1 VTSVS
6 ITFTRSIGGY
16 IVRLNRALCGLIL
29 FPLPDDREWR
39 IVTEHGEMA
48 TAETLTEAK
57 CLCSEFL
64 LLDHA

>member
-1 VTSVS
+1 MS

-16 IVRLNRALCGLIL
+16 IVRLNRALIGLIL

-39 IVTEHGEMA
+39 IVTEHGELA
-48 TAETLTEAK
+48 TAPTLTDAK
-57 CLCSEFL
+57 RLCADFL